1 MDKWKEFSIENDKE
15 LEHKEVED
23 VDTKLARL
31 MESKTLATVVQKQY
45 TPEELK
51 IREQI
56 LSQYSQ
62 VEPVY

>member
-1 MDKWKEFSIENDKE
+1 MDKWKEFNSEKE
-15 LEHKEVED
+15 MEVKTVED
-23 VDTKLARL
+23 VDAKLARL
-31 MESKTLATVVQKQY
+31 MESKQLATVVQKQY

-62 VEPVY
+62 VL